1 MNFDELVRAGDAPGV
16 VLGGGTE
23 NAVSLKFSQLLR
35 AFNDSEVLYPTF
47 VSVLSALSLAIVVF
61 QKTVSILVKCI
72 LIVLYLVLL
81 FTTVFTFKNR
91 G

>member
-1 MNFDELVRAGDAPGV
+1 MNFDELVRAGDAPVG
-16 VLGGGTE
+16 VLGGRTE
-23 NAVSLKFSQLLR
+23 NAASLKFSQLLR

-47 VSVLSALSLAIVVF
+47 VSVVSTLSLAIVVF
-61 QKTVSILVKCI
+61 QKTVSILVKFI

-81 FTTVFTFKNR
+81 FTTKFTFKNR